1 MMIRTKS
8 STGPG
13 VLLIL
18 AFMVIASLAATAS
31 GADLYS
37 ASQLP
42 TFQPGA
48 VAQERL
54 AYSLSPPRSISIEID
69 NPLMAVDLN
78 GDGVLQLTG
87 GIPVAG
93 SQPIYR
99 VIINIC
105 TKWNLWHPYGGTI
118 YQFRPDPI
126 ASTIVWKNFV
136 LNLDIPQVAW
146 GATGNSVSI
155 IRASDWKRSQPT
167 RIPITPDPSVELG
180 PPAAQNTEPR
190 PYLAD
195 ITFPKVT
202 LEWSRE
208 TGQARARAGN
218 VVLSSV
224 GFWWDDQDPNVCHM
238 GSFKIN
244 LKTGQ
249 VFFVE
254 RDGIE
259 VLTSLGAT
267 IDDSQGQGMVSLQP
281 EIWW

>member
-1 MMIRTKS
+1 MVREKS
-8 STGPG
+8 SASPR
-13 VLLIL
+13 VLLIMTL
-18 AFMVIASLAATAS
+18 VATATLAATAS
-31 GADLYS
+31 GADFYS
-37 ASQLP
+37 VTKQP
-42 TFQPGA
+42 IIQPGA
-48 VAQERL
+48 VSGERL
-54 AYSLSPPRSISIEID
+54 AYSLLPPRSISLEID

-78 GDGVLQLTG
+78 GNGVLQLTG

-126 ASTIVWKNFV
+126 MSNIVWKNFV

-146 GATGNSVSI
+146 GATGASVSI
-155 IRASDWKRSQPT
+155 IKASDWKSSQPT
-167 RIPITPDPSVELG
+167 RIPIIPSPSVELG

-202 LEWSRE
+202 LDWSRD
-208 TGQARARAGN
+208 TNQGRVRAGN
-218 VVLSSV
+218 VVLTSI
-224 GFWWDDQDPNVCHM
+224 GLWWDNLDPNVCHL
-238 GSFKIN
+238 GSSFKIN
-244 LKTGQ
+244 LKTRQ

-254 RDGIE
+254 RDGKE
-259 VLTSLGAT
+259 VLTSLGVT
-267 IDDSQGQGMVSLQP
+267 IDDSPGQGMVSLQP